1 MSAVDLVKWLV
12 DLLHFIF
19 IYRRCVVTCQH
30 SWLSS
35 ITMLYKTPFSG
46 NILTFGTFWPSFRH
60 FPSPKYIVC
69 WAETS
74 KKIFLHIWY
83 NILCKKNHPKYWIWL
98 SISERWRF
106 SRSFVFIELAWSKH
120 IMLQFINI
128 KFWILNSV
136 HCSQLKMWTTCCCVS
151 VTYITQHY
159 Q

>member
-19 IYRRCVVTCQH
+19 IYRRGVVTCQH
-30 SWLSS
+30 SRLSS
-35 ITMLYKTPFSG
+35 ITMLYKTPLSG

-83 NILCKKNHPKYWIWL
+83 NILCKKTHPTIEFGFRYPSVGDSAGPLVTSQCYILVYNETKEKNPIWSYRVSVFSVRMIWL
-98 SISERWRF
+98 MLKI
-106 SRSFVFIELAWSKH
+106 LAG
-120 IMLQFINI
+120 FG
-128 KFWILNSV
+128 
-136 HCSQLKMWTTCCCVS
+136 
-151 VTYITQHY
+151 
-159 Q
+159 